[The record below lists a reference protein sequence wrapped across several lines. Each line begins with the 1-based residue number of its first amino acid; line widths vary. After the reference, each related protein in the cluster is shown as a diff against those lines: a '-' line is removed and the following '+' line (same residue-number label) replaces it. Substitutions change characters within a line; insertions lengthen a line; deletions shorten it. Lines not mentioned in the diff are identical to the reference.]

1 MMNLPLYSIDY
12 IINDTGVVVVQNFY
26 TTKAARDFLWNNRN
40 KIHDTIIYLFGS
52 MTEITE
58 KDLRD

>member
-1 MMNLPLYSIDY
+1 MNLPLYVIFFVRPATMELMEEY
-12 IINDTGVVVVQNFY
+12 FY
-26 TTKAARDFLWNNRN
+26 TTKGARDFLWNNRN
-40 KIHDTIIYLFGS
+40 KIIDPSVYLFRS

>member
-1 MMNLPLYSIDY
+1 MNMPLYSIDY
-12 IINDTGVVVVQNFY
+12 IVNNTGVNTYQYFY

-40 KIHDTIIYLFGS
+40 KIHDVIIYLFGS
-52 MTEITE
+52 MTEISE

>member
-1 MMNLPLYSIDY
+1 MNLPLYSIDY
-12 IINDTGVVVVQNFY
+12 IDNSTNAAIYRYFY
-26 TTKAARDFLWNNRN
+26 TTRAARDFLWNNRN
-40 KIHDTIIYLFGS
+40 KIHDVIIYLFSS

>member
-1 MMNLPLYSIDY
+1 MNLPLYSIDY
-12 IINDTGVVVVQNFY
+12 IVNTSGTATYRFFY
-26 TTKAARDFLWNNRN
+26 TTRAARQFLWDNRD
-40 KIHDTIIYLFGS
+40 KIHDVIIYLFNS

>member
-1 MMNLPLYSIDY
+1 MNLPLYVIY
-12 IINDTGVVVVQNFY
+12 YVINSTGELKEEYFY

-40 KIHDTIIYLFGS
+40 KIHNYSINLFSS
-52 MTEITE
+52 MTEISE

>member
-1 MMNLPLYSIDY
+1 MLPLYIVFYTDPSTKELIDEC
-12 IINDTGVVVVQNFY
+12 FY
-26 TTKAARDFLWNNRN
+26 TTRAARNFLWNNRN
-40 KIHDTIIYLFGS
+40 KITDPTIYLFRS

>member
-1 MMNLPLYSIDY
+1 MNLPLYSIDY
-12 IINDTGVVVVQNFY
+12 IVNATDVATYRYFY
-26 TTKAARDFLWNNRN
+26 TTRAARDFLRNNRD
-40 KIHDTIIYLFGS
+40 KIHDVIIYLFGS

>member
-1 MMNLPLYSIDY
+1 MNLPLYSIDY
-12 IINDTGVVVVQNFY
+12 IVNATGTATYRYFN
-26 TTKAARDFLWNNRN
+26 TTRAARNFLRNNRD
-40 KIHDTIIYLFGS
+40 KIHDVIIYLFGS

>member
-1 MMNLPLYSIDY
+1 MNLPLYSIDY
-12 IINDTGVVVVQNFY
+12 IVNATDTATYRYFY
-26 TTKAARDFLWNNRN
+26 TTRAARQFLQNNRD
-40 KIHDTIIYLFGS
+40 KIHDVIIYLFSS

>member
-1 MMNLPLYSIDY
+1 MPNLPLYSIDY
-12 IINDTGVVVVQNFY
+12 IVNDTGVDTYQYFY

-40 KIHDTIIYLFGS
+40 KIHGVIIWLFGS

>member
-1 MMNLPLYSIDY
+1 MPLYAIDY
-12 IINDTGVVVVQNFY
+12 IDNETGVDTYQYFH

-40 KIHDTIIYLFGS
+40 KIHDVIIWLFGS
-52 MTEITE
+52 MIEITE

>member
-1 MMNLPLYSIDY
+1 MSMPLYSIDY
-12 IINDTGVVVVQNFY
+12 IVNNTGVDTYQYFY

-40 KIHDTIIYLFGS
+40 KIHDVIIYLFGS
-52 MTEITE
+52 MTEISE

>member
-1 MMNLPLYSIDY
+1 MPNLPLYSIDY
-12 IINDTGVVVVQNFY
+12 IVNDTGVDTYQYFY

-40 KIHDTIIYLFGS
+40 KIHDPIIYLFGS
-52 MTEITE
+52 MAEITE

>member
-1 MMNLPLYSIDY
+1 MPNLPLYSIDY
-12 IINDTGVVVVQNFY
+12 IVNDTGVDTYQYFY

-40 KIHDTIIYLFGS
+40 KIHDPIIYLFGS

>member
-1 MMNLPLYSIDY
+1 MNLPLYSIDY
-12 IINDTGVVVVQNFY
+12 IDNSTNATIYRYFY
-26 TTKAARDFLWNNRN
+26 TTRSARDFLWNNRN
-40 KIHDTIIYLFGS
+40 KIHDVIIYLFNS

>member
-1 MMNLPLYSIDY
+1 MPNLPLYSIDY
-12 IINDTGVVVVQNFY
+12 VLNETDTVVFQNFY
-26 TTKAARDFLWNNRN
+26 TAKAARDFLWNSRN
-40 KIHDTIIYLFGS
+40 KIHDPIIYLFSS

>member
-1 MMNLPLYSIDY
+1 MPNLPLYSIDY
-12 IINDTGVVVVQNFY
+12 VLNETDTVVFQNFY

-40 KIHDTIIYLFGS
+40 KIHDPIIYLFSS

>member
-1 MMNLPLYSIDY
+1 MPLYAIDY
-12 IINDTGVVVVQNFY
+12 IDNETGVDTYQYFQ

-40 KIHDTIIYLFGS
+40 KIHDVIIWLFGS

>member
-1 MMNLPLYSIDY
+1 MYLPLYAIFY
-12 IINDTGVVVVQNFY
+12 TINNELEEKYFY

-40 KIHDTIIYLFGS
+40 KIHNVSIYLFSSG
-52 MTEITE
+52 TELSE